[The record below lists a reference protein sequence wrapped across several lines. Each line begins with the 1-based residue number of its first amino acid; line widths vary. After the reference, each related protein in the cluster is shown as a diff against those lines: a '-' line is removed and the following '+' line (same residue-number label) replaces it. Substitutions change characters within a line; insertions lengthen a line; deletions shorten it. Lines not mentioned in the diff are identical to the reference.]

1 LKELVEMAGTHAA
14 HRVEDRRRRAAWRP
28 LAAAVVG
35 AGVVVGAGLGV
46 WASLNATA
54 SGSAETVQSG
64 TLKLTMAANGTGF
77 SQGINN
83 VAPGDVVN
91 RYVAL
96 TNSGTLDAQALT
108 VQVAATG
115 SSALITD
122 GVSPSTTKA
131 LRVSITSCSVAWA
144 PTTGTCSGTT
154 STVLAATPLSGLS
167 SAVSLIAGSI
177 PSGTVANLQIST
189 QLPDQNETTVN
200 GALPANTIQGLS
212 ANLTYTFAETQRT
225 ATTTNS

>member
-1 LKELVEMAGTHAA
+1 M
-14 HRVEDRRRRAAWRP
+14 
-28 LAAAVVG
+28 
-35 AGVVVGAGLGV
+35 GV

-54 SGSAETVQSG
+54 TGSAQSVQSG
-64 TLKLTMAANGTGF
+64 TLKLTLASNGVGF
-77 SQGINN
+77 GQGISN

-122 GVSPSTTKA
+122 GVSPATTKA

-154 STVLAATPLSGLS
+154 SQVLAATPLSGLA
-167 SAVSLIAGSI
+167 SATGLIAGSI

-189 QLPDQNETTVN
+189 SLPDQNETTVN
-200 GALPANTIQGLS
+200 GQLPASTIQGLS
-212 ANLTYTFAETQRT
+212 ANLTYTFAENQRT